1 MDLSRPTLVSG
12 DAVRTA
18 AGIVGD
24 AVLVQAGKVQAVG
37 WADEMR
43 QPHYGEERYSN
54 SVIVPGLGDAH
65 FHPTYYTASLT
76 KLNLQDATDLA
87 DLSDSVRLAAR
98 NSPPSEPLVGI
109 RVNNE
114 QLTESRLPTRHDL
127 DKVVNDRPVILYRY
141 CGHVAVVNTFTLE
154 MAGIGPNSPD
164 PVGGILDRD
173 EAGPNGILRET
184 AIDLV
189 ADSIN
194 DRSVG
199 LDPEDV
205 LSSLRGL
212 VTQGLTR
219 LGAIVKVGQGLWCGM
234 GDDIA
239 IIREIA
245 LDLPLELHVLVI
257 ADTPAELESAAATLN
272 HAGPRVKFLGM
283 KDFSDGSF
291 GGHTAAMRTPFTD
304 RPETRGTLRFDTDRI
319 GPVARASLAL
329 GGHVALHAIGD
340 LANHEVATFMGQLR
354 DEGAPASAL
363 RIEHASVLTDP
374 DLELIGSVGALAS
387 VQPAFLTSETAWL
400 EDRVGSERLGQ
411 TYAYRSMLEA
421 GIPIAGGSDCPVE
434 PPNPLH
440 GMAAARD
447 RAGLSPEQ
455 CLTGSEALGM
465 FTDGVAL
472 AVGEPVPMSVGSS
485 ANFTILDRDPVSATP
500 DELRHA
506 EVVSTWVGGEPQV
519 HDRDALVWR

>member
-12 DAVRTA
+12 SAVRTA
-18 AGIVGD
+18 DGVLGD
-24 AVLVQAGKVQAVG
+24 SVLVQAGRIQAVG
-37 WADEMR
+37 WADDLR
-43 QPHYGEERYSN
+43 QPHVAEERYSD

-76 KLNLQDATDLA
+76 KLNLQDATDMA
-87 DLSDSVRLAAR
+87 DLSDSLRLAAK
-98 NSPPSEPLVGI
+98 NLSPSEPLVGI

-114 QLTESRLPTRHDL
+114 QLAEGRLPTRHDI

-141 CGHVAVVNTFTLE
+141 CGHVAVVNTFALE
-154 MAGIGPNSPD
+154 TAGID
-164 PVGGILDRD
+164 PSTVDPIGGILDRD
-173 EAGPNGILRET
+173 EMGPNGILRET
-184 AIDLV
+184 AIELV
-189 ADSIN
+189 ADAIN
-194 DRSVG
+194 ERSVG
-199 LDPEDV
+199 LDPEAV

-212 VTQGLTR
+212 VTQGLTH

-239 IIREIA
+239 IMREIA

-257 ADTPAELESAAATLN
+257 ADTPAELEAAADSLN
-272 HAGPRVKFLGM
+272 NAGPRLKFLGM

-291 GGHTAAMRTPFTD
+291 GGHTAAMRLPFTD
-304 RPETRGTLRFDTDRI
+304 RPDTRGTLRFDTERI

-329 GGHVALHAIGD
+329 GGNVALHAIGD

-354 DEGAPASAL
+354 NEGAPASSL
-363 RIEHASVLTDP
+363 RIEHASVLTDA
-374 DLELIGSVGALAS
+374 DLELISSVGALAS
-387 VQPAFLTSETAWL
+387 VQPAFLTSETEWL
-400 EDRVGSERLGQ
+400 EERVGTDRIGQ

-447 RAGLSPEQ
+447 RAGLSQEQ
-455 CLTGSEALGM
+455 CLTGAEALNM

-472 AVGEPVPMSVGSS
+472 AIGEPPPMSVGSR
-485 ANFTILDRDPVSATP
+485 ANFTILDRDPVTATP

-506 EVVSTWVGGEPQV
+506 EVISTWVGGEPQV